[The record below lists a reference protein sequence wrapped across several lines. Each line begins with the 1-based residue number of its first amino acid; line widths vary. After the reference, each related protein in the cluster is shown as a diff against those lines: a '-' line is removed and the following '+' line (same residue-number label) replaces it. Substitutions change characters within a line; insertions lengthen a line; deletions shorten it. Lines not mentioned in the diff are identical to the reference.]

1 VFVTLG
7 DLVSEVEV
15 TASAS
20 GRSAGIGETLR
31 IKPGQSVTVTIK
43 VRDPAG
49 ANFGG
54 RTPSVA
60 RVDLIRGEIS
70 GAAADRNSDVNPTT
84 RVEQRFTVAQWK
96 RQGEVL
102 TMTRVLT
109 NLQKSTYIRV
119 RGTAGPELEP
129 AVDTAGEDP
138 WSDVWFYA
146 NPIFLEIR

>member
-15 TASAS
+15 TARAS
-20 GRSAGIGETLR
+20 GRSAGIGDTLTVR
-31 IKPGQSVTVTIK
+31 QGQSVTVTIK

-54 RTPSVA
+54 RMPSVA

-70 GAAADRNSDVNPTT
+70 GPNADRNSDANPTT
-84 RVEQRFTVAQWK
+84 RVEQRFTGAQWK
-96 RQGEVL
+96 RKGEVL

-109 NLQKSTYIRV
+109 NLRKSTYIRV
-119 RGTAGPELEP
+119 RGTAGSELEP
-129 AVDTAGEDP
+129 AVDTGGEDP
-138 WSDVWFYA
+138 WSDLWFYA